1 MVFRDGWV
9 RVGMCIPR
17 DAEYEI
23 RQLYGVHKL
32 TKPSDWTYV
41 DSLEELDKVD
51 DKIGEKVYHDTE
63 NGYD

>member
-1 MVFRDGWV
+1 
-9 RVGMCIPR
+9 MCIPR

-23 RQLYGVHKL
+23 RQFGVHRL
-32 TKPSDWTYV
+32 TKPSDWTYI

>member
-1 MVFRDGWV
+1 MVFRDAWV

-23 RQLYGVHKL
+23 RQFGVHRL
-32 TKPSDWTYV
+32 TQPSDWTYV

-51 DKIGEKVYHDTE
+51 DKIGEKVYHDAE
-63 NGYD
+63 NGYV